1 MDREDQGASGHDSD
15 GDWAGDPEGDGL
27 RGWISPDDR
36 LWRHP
41 SESSETATGSATVPA
56 GGMAQR
62 GRKGIWFI
70 GGTACL
76 VLALVAT
83 GLLVATTGGGDEDS
97 LGSGRGPSGMTG
109 TPATEPGTPPLG
121 TLPTMKVLAA
131 STVALRITGPGGT
144 TDSTGLVA
152 ESGGMIV
159 TSERALAAAKSIT
172 VIEADGTHQ
181 AATLVAVDGG
191 SGLAV
196 IQIGDDLPAADFQGS
211 DPSVGKTVVAM
222 AFDPARRKGASPDA
236 RLYAGKVTAGAVTG
250 TPTTADELATITVAA
265 PLSKSDVGCP
275 LIDSHGE
282 VSGLLESV
290 ERAGTSVVSVFLPA
304 DLVSGVVQQLVRFGR
319 VDHGW
324 LGVVVGDAEPDVP
337 TTATTVDQQLSS
349 QAPDG
354 AVIESV
360 VPGSPAAEGGL
371 ATGDVI
377 TGVDD
382 GAGDVPIRSAAELGT
397 ALYADPPETPLQLT
411 YRDASD
417 EVLSTSVMLA
427 DDGDAPVLSSAP

>member
-15 GDWAGDPEGDGL
+15 GDWAGDGDGDGL

-41 SESSETATGSATVPA
+41 SESSETAAGPVGTVA
-56 GGMAQR
+56 HR
-62 GRKGIWFI
+62 GRRGIWFI
-70 GGTACL
+70 GGTACI

-83 GLLVATTGGGDEDS
+83 GLIVATTGGSDEDS
-97 LGSGRGPSGMTG
+97 LSSGRGPGGMTA

-121 TLPTMKVLAA
+121 TLPHMKALAA
-131 STVALRITGPGGT
+131 STVALRISGPGGT
-144 TDSTGLVA
+144 KDSTGLVA

-159 TSERALAAAKSIT
+159 TSERALAAARSIT
-172 VIEADGTHQ
+172 VIESDGVRQ
-181 AATLVAVDGG
+181 AATVVAVDGG

-222 AFDPARRKGASPDA
+222 AFDPARRTGASPDA
-236 RLYAGKVTAGAVTG
+236 RFYAGKVTAGAMTG
-250 TPTTADELATITVAA
+250 SPTSADDLATITVAA

-275 LIDSHGE
+275 LIDGHGE
-282 VSGLLESV
+282 VSGLLASV

-324 LGVVVGDAEPDVP
+324 LGVVVGDAEPDAP
-337 TTATTVDQQLSS
+337 TTPTTGGQQPSTDG
-349 QAPDG
+349 APDG
-354 AVIESV
+354 AFVESV

-377 TGVDD
+377 TSVDD
-382 GAGDVPIRSAAELGT
+382 GAGAVQIHSAAELGAT
-397 ALYADPPETPLQLT
+397 LYADPPETPLQLN
-411 YRDASD
+411 YRDGTD
-417 EVLSTSVMLA
+417 DTLSTSVMLA
-427 DDGDAPVLSSAP
+427 DDGGDAPVLSSAP